1 MEFNNK
7 ARRPR
12 LLSLTQQMM
21 QSKML
26 LKLQEQAAR
35 AGLRMSTKKSKVM
48 RINRKSTKSVTVNG

>member
-12 LLSLTQQMM
+12 LLSPTQQMM

-35 AGLRMSTKKSKVM
+35 AGLRVSTKKSKVM